1 MIFVGSQL
9 VLNLI
14 VINMVVKVLLVFPME
29 VKKLPLNPGTPA
41 RQRLCGAGSVKNTK
55 HTITTANMEAP
66 TLVRIGFVGMVNGG
80 KKNVKKK

>member
-29 VKKLPLNPGTPA
+29 MKKRLSKAGTPA
-41 RQRLCGAGSVKNTK
+41 RQRLCVAGSVFTGSQKIAETQIFLCKTNK
-55 HTITTANMEAP
+55 
-66 TLVRIGFVGMVNGG
+66 
-80 KKNVKKK
+80 